1 MTITNAAGHAGD
13 VGARPVLENLLSA
26 AIIGAFENRRDP
38 TAAAVA
44 AAHAFRAGLAEFAQM
59 PPVQSTKLSSD
70 SDFVLIPQ
78 TALQRADGSVLVVPA
93 FWYARYPA
101 SKDADGAVM
110 HSFTDKP
117 WVNVKFNDAVRACS
131 AAGLQLARESQEL
144 VVRHLI
150 CQQPENWTGG
160 EVGVG
165 QVYQGLHL
173 GTVSSAQAADHVSPN
188 ANERSWH
195 VLPGGE
201 RVYGVAGNIY
211 TLALDDVQGDARGL
225 VAGRLRADSISL
237 TTAPFPSRD
246 AGMGY
251 RTAGDDDWS
260 GGALVRGGY
269 WGDGDVAGVFGLGCT
284 YPDYAS
290 DYVGFRCTKPE

>member
-1 MTITNAAGHAGD
+1 MTTTNAAGHAGE
-13 VGARPVLENLLSA
+13 VGARPALDELLST
-26 AIIGAFENRRDP
+26 AIQLALHDKRDP
-38 TAAAVA
+38 TIAAKTA
-44 AAHAFRAGLAEFAQM
+44 AKAFRAGLAEFALTA
-59 PPVQSTKLSSD
+59 PVQAAKQATD

-78 TALQRADGSVLVVPA
+78 TALQRADGSVLVVSA

-101 SKDADGAVM
+101 SKDADSAVM

-188 ANERSWH
+188 ANARSWH

-211 TLALDDVQGDARGL
+211 TLAFDDVQGDARGL

-237 TTAPFPSRD
+237 TTAPFSSRD

-269 WGDGDVAGVFGLGCT
+269 WVGGDDAGVFYLG
-284 YPDYAS
+284 YACPG
-290 DYVGFRCTKPE
+290 YAGGGVGFRCTKPE